1 MQVNETKFLDSQSGA
16 SQHQRSSIFQMI
28 TTTHEEAD
36 EQGESSSRSE
46 EENADTDEEE
56 KTPVFTDNGQGVKT
70 LQ

>member
-1 MQVNETKFLDSQSGA
+1 
-16 SQHQRSSIFQMI
+16 MI

-46 EENADTDEEE
+46 EENANTDEEE

-70 LQ
+70 LQQEGQATLVSRRPKVKQSLKELKP

>member
-1 MQVNETKFLDSQSGA
+1 
-16 SQHQRSSIFQMI
+16 MI

-46 EENADTDEEE
+46 DENADSDEEE
-56 KTPVFTDNGQGVKT
+56 KTPIFNDNGQGVKT

>member
-1 MQVNETKFLDSQSGA
+1 
-16 SQHQRSSIFQMI
+16 MI

-46 EENADTDEEE
+46 DENANSDEEE
-56 KTPVFTDNGQGVKT
+56 KTPIFNDNGQGVKT